1 MSTETL
7 IIEGNLVYVDYD
19 GFAEEL
25 PSFDSPGMPEFM
37 TINSVKFKNGT
48 DALPFIMAIDGETEE
63 QALAW
68 VERLLDRK
76 LSLRA
81 EDQDGEK
88 SAERMRSGRRYWTTW
103 Q

>member
-1 MSTETL
+1 MSVETL
-7 IIEGNLVYVDYD
+7 VIEGNLVFVDYD

-37 TINSVKFKNGT
+37 AINSVKFKNGT
-48 DALPFIMAIDGETEE
+48 DALPFVMAIDDETEE

-76 LSLRA
+76 LTVQA
-81 EDQDGEK
+81 EDQQG
-88 SAERMRSGRRYWTTW
+88 ERMRSGRRAW
-103 Q
+103 

>member
-1 MSTETL
+1 MTTETL

-25 PSFDSPGMPEFM
+25 PRADSPGMPEFM
-37 TINSVKFKNGT
+37 TINSVRFKNGK
-48 DALPFIMAIDGETEE
+48 DALPFIMAIDGETED

-76 LSLRA
+76 LKMRA
-81 EDQDGEK
+81 EDQQGERA
-88 SAERMRSGRRYWTTW
+88 AERMRAGRRA
-103 Q
+103 

>member
-7 IIEGNLVYVDYD
+7 SIEGNLVYVHYD
-19 GFAEEL
+19 EFAEEL
-25 PSFDSPGMPEFM
+25 PSIDSPGMPGFM
-37 TINSVKFKNGT
+37 AINSVKFKDGK
-48 DALPFIMAIDGETEE
+48 DALPFIMAIDDETEE

-81 EDQDGEK
+81 EDQQGERA
-88 SAERMRSGRRYWTTW
+88 AERMRSGRRAW
-103 Q
+103 